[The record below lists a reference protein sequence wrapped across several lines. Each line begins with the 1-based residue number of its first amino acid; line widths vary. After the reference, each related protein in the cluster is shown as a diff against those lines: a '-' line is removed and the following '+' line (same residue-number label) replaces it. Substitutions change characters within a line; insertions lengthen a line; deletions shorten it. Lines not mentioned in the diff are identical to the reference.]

1 MTSPRTPCA
10 EIEPGH
16 VNASKYLR
24 VTEQHMTQLG
34 LPIAGSLQ
42 PLHDDNRWAGVGQA
56 AERPM
61 VMQPAAATIDLTTS
75 GMSFLRFRHVYTPFQ
90 FLQCFMH
97 VVCADGEVHDI
108 QMQASRCMS
117 TLSICFLSSA
127 PAWFVPVNKHHAS
140 GLGLCFCIICL
151 DA

>member
-1 MTSPRTPCA
+1 MDSPIITCAVLETGSCIGLPSAQHKSMMSSCTPCA

-56 AERPM
+56 AERPT
-61 VMQPAAATIDLTTS
+61 VTQSAAATIDLTTS
-75 GMSFLRFRHVYTPFQ
+75 GMSFLVYRHVDSDMYIHPISFYSVPCT
-90 FLQCFMH
+90 L
-97 VVCADGEVHDI
+97 CA
-108 QMQASRCMS
+108 QMERCM
-117 TLSICFLSSA
+117 TYRCKL
-127 PAWFVPVNKHHAS
+127 
-140 GLGLCFCIICL
+140 
-151 DA
+151 